1 MTLME
6 GSLLQDLQD
15 ITKIVLTTVYHGK
28 VVTVVEVTV
37 VTSDKGIC
45 RGLDLVV
52 WHLFLKAEPVDV
64 VMVVT
69 VAVFELATKLV
80 NA

>member
-1 MTLME
+1 MTLMD

-15 ITKIVLTTVYHGK
+15 ITKIVLTIVYNGK

-37 VTSDKGIC
+37 VTTDKGIC

-52 WHLFLKAEPVDV
+52 WHLLVEAEPADV

-69 VAVFELATKLV
+69 VAVFELATELV

>member
-1 MTLME
+1 MTLMD

-15 ITKIVLTTVYHGK
+15 ITKIVLTIVYNGK

-37 VTSDKGIC
+37 VTTDKGIC
-45 RGLDLVV
+45 RGLDLEV
-52 WHLFLKAEPVDV
+52 WHLLVEAEPADV

-69 VAVFELATKLV
+69 VAVFELATELV